1 MPRFLV
7 ASDIHYPG
15 GAEPAWRLGELLRRH
30 RFDALILAGDFL
42 DEGQERHLN
51 SLLTLLR
58 RRAGYRGPLLLVW
71 GNHEHYLSATRLRR
85 GWTSLQQLERLHRVA
100 VEHGAVVLDVEG
112 PATVEGVAVI
122 GAAGWYD
129 YSYAPP
135 GFTREQLETCSLDP
149 PPRSLLARCATA
161 SGYYRSLSMCSRL
174 ARNDCV
180 YIRLPMPHP
189 EYARLNAGRLER
201 QALEAA
207 ATGAPVVAVSHHAP
221 RPELI
226 REPRSRS
233 EALDLA
239 YAGHLG
245 IDRAARKAGRLVA
258 HVYGHLHERSRGRTA
273 LVEGV
278 LYVNAYPLHPEA
290 PGFTALEVDPE
301 TGKARVVMLEG

>member
-1 MPRFLV
+1 MPRFLA
-7 ASDIHYPG
+7 ASDIHHPS
-15 GAEPAWRLGELLRRH
+15 GAELAWRLGLLLRRH
-30 RFDALILAGDFL
+30 RFDAVILAGDFL
-42 DEGQERHLN
+42 DEGQER
-51 SLLTLLR
+51 SLDRLLSLIR
-58 RRAGYRGPLLLVW
+58 RGYRGPVLLVW

-85 GWTSLQQLERLHRVA
+85 GWNSLRQLDRLRRVA
-100 VEHGAVVLDVEG
+100 AEHGATVLDDRVEPVLVG
-112 PATVEGVAVI
+112 GVAVI
-122 GAAGWYD
+122 GSVGWYD

-149 PPRSLLARCATA
+149 PPRSLLSRCATA
-161 SGYYRSLSMCSRL
+161 SGYYRSLSMCSRV

-189 EYARLNAGRLER
+189 EYAAASAGRLEQ
-201 QALEAA
+201 QALQA
-207 ATGAPVVAVSHHAP
+207 ATLGAPVVSVSHHAP

-226 REPRSRS
+226 REPRTRS

-245 IDRAARKAGRLVA
+245 IDRAARRAGRLVA

-273 LVEGV
+273 MLEGV

-290 PGFTALEVDPE
+290 PGFTVLEVDPE
-301 TGKARVVMLEG
+301 TGKARVVVLEG